1 MATLFDAAVNPPKLT
16 RQKLELYHLSHDLR
30 DMLNSM
36 LGFAELLLEG
46 IDGPLTANQQVDISA
61 IYTSTQHLQQIINT
75 LMNLSK
81 LEAGRLQLESE
92 PVNLPDV
99 IHHLQTTVLP
109 QQFSA
114 EADITF
120 DVPADLPLI
129 TGDRRRLEQMLIY
142 LLDFA
147 VEKSGA
153 AAVQLTTGSEPAV
166 GVRVSSAAFSLSD
179 EHLAELFNLIAYTDA
194 VGRSRLGPGG
204 LTLPLTR
211 RLAEALGGSLQA
223 ERNAQN
229 GLTFHLKLPAN

>member
-1 MATLFDAAVNPPKLT
+1 MATLFETAANQPKLT

-46 IDGPLTANQQVDISA
+46 IDGPLTANQQADISA

-92 PVNLPDV
+92 PVDLPAV
-99 IHHLQTTVLP
+99 VHHLQTTVLP
-109 QQFSA
+109 QRFSA
-114 EADITF
+114 EADISF
-120 DVPADLPLI
+120 DIPADLPPL
-129 TGDRRRLEQMLIY
+129 TGDRRRFEQMLTY

-153 AAVQLTTGSEPAV
+153 AAVQLSAGEAV
-166 GVRVSSAAFSLSD
+166 VIVRVSTAAFSLSD
-179 EHLAELFNLIAYTDA
+179 EHLAELFNLIVYTDA

-204 LTLPLTR
+204 LTLPLTG

-229 GLTFHLKLPAN
+229 GLTFHLNLFRT